1 MSEPPQLLLEAVYEQ
16 ERTRPDAI
24 YLTQPI
30 GGGETRDYTWS
41 EVMNRARRMAAYLRS
56 LELPPGSNVGLISKN
71 CAHFFMTDLA
81 IWLAGH
87 VTVALYPT
95 LSPEMVSTI
104 LEHSECKLLFVGK
117 LDGWD
122 EVQQGIPEGLPLIA
136 LPLSPDTLQATS
148 AAEGVKTWDEIID
161 GQQPIEDSPTPS
173 AETPSIIA
181 YTSGS
186 TGQPKGVVHCFGSMS
201 RPAHRLAEV
210 LDFTPADRAFSYLPL
225 AHLMERLLVECTSF
239 YSGAHVYFAESL
251 DTFVADLKRARPTLF
266 VSVPRLWLKFQLGVH
281 EKMPE
286 KKLNRLLKIP
296 ILNRIV
302 RKKVLDGLGLG
313 SVRLAGSGSAPIP
326 ADLIAWYQRLG
337 LTLLEGYGMSEDFGY
352 SHLSTPERLRP
363 GYVGIPY
370 PDVETRISDDGEILV
385 KSPGNMLGY
394 FKEPE
399 MTACCYTDDG
409 FFRTGDRGEYSKD
422 GLLKITG
429 RVKELFKTSKGKY
442 VAPAPIENL
451 LNADGHVEMSCVS
464 GLGRPQP
471 YALVVLGEGFRGA
484 IAAVDERAAV
494 TAGLTELLARVN
506 DQVEVYERLQFLAVI
521 RDEWLIENGFLTPTM
536 KIKRN
541 VLEDRYAPLL
551 DDWYASGQ
559 GIVWEA

>member
-1 MSEPPQLLLEAVYEQ
+1 MPETLQLLLDAAYEQ
-16 ERTRPDAI
+16 ERRRPDAI

-30 GGGETRDYTWS
+30 GDGATRDYTWS

-56 LELPPGSNVGLISKN
+56 LEMPPGSNIGLISKN

-95 LSPEMVSTI
+95 LSSEMVGTI
-104 LEHSECKLLFVGK
+104 LEHSEAKLLFVGK

-122 EVQQGIPEGLPLIA
+122 EIKKGVPKGLPLIA
-136 LPLSPDTLQATS
+136 LPLSPEMTP
-148 AAEGVKTWDEIID
+148 AAEVKTWDEIISEHE
-161 GQQPIEDSPTPS
+161 PIEDSPRPS
-173 AETPSIIA
+173 ADTPAIIA

-186 TGQPKGVVHCFGSMS
+186 TGQPKGVIHTFGSMS
-201 RPAHRLAEV
+201 RPAHRLVSV
-210 LDFTPADRAFSYLPL
+210 LDFTTADRGFSYLPL

-239 YSGAHVYFAESL
+239 YSGARVYFAESL
-251 DTFVADLKRARPTLF
+251 DTFVEDLKRARPTLF

-302 RKKVLDGLGLG
+302 RKKILDGLGLG

-352 SHLSTPERLRP
+352 SHLSTPEKLRP
-363 GYVGIPY
+363 GYVGVPY
-370 PDVETRISDDGEILV
+370 PDVETRISEEGEILV

-399 MTACCYTDDG
+399 MTARCYTDDG
-409 FFRTGDRGEYSKD
+409 FFKTGDRGEYSAD

-464 GLGRPQP
+464 GLGRPRP
-471 YALVVLGEGFRGA
+471 HALVVLGEASRRA
-484 IAAVDERAAV
+484 IVEGNGREAVAEELA
-494 TAGLTELLARVN
+494 ELLARAN
-506 DQVEVYERLQFLAVI
+506 RQVESYERLQFLAIVK
-521 RDEWLIENGFLTPTM
+521 DEWLIENGYLTPTM

-541 VLEDRYAPLL
+541 VLEDHYAPLL
-551 DDWYASGQ
+551 DGWYASGQ
-559 GIVWEA
+559 AIVWEG